1 MQDPNTCKWYGTE
14 ESGDGGSY
22 FGGGGGGGDGDAW
35 LWLVLG
41 AALAFVLALGA
52 IAFSVRRDLK
62 AERAGTRKKGTW
74 RAHLKLH
81 LAALA
86 LVSLC
91 AWLVVWLVVY
101 EKELPEDVVG
111 FAAVVFEVT
120 LFPTVPQGSTDQ
132 VFVFPMQVIGDGVSV
147 LAEWDLVLVVLAG

>member
-1 MQDPNTCKWYGTE
+1 M
-14 ESGDGGSY
+14 
-22 FGGGGGGGDGDAW
+22 
-35 LWLVLG
+35 
-41 AALAFVLALGA
+41 LALGA

-91 AWLVVWLVVY
+91 AWLVGWRGVY
-101 EKELPEDVVG
+101 DKEAKRPREKPTAVPRSPRRT
-111 FAAVVFEVT
+111 AAR
-120 LFPTVPQGSTDQ
+120 
-132 VFVFPMQVIGDGVSV
+132 
-147 LAEWDLVLVVLAG
+147 ARKAR